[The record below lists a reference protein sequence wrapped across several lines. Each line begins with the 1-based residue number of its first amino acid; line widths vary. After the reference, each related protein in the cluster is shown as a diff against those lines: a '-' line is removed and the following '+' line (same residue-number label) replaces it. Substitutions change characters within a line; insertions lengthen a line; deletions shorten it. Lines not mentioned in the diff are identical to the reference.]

1 MRHTVRLSNGAVTGA
16 RGFTLVEV
24 LLVIVIMSMMF
35 MSITKLMQAA
45 RRTRDTIHNYQEMQL
60 AGPAVLELMVRDVR
74 GLFTTSRA
82 RNTWLEVTDR
92 TVNGQDADRIDFVTT
107 TDSLVVTLDDGDES
121 LRADVNE
128 VGYMLRP
135 NAENDEFL
143 EIYRREDFGVDD
155 EPFDGGSYIF
165 LSEQVKGFNIEA
177 FTEDG
182 PDAEPYDAWGERS
195 GDEELVGLP
204 AWIRLSL
211 TVELKPRIN
220 RESMDFSGRDRRTM
234 TYTRV
239 IRFPEALR
247 VAEGSP
253 SLPAGR
259 RPTPRLAAGVMRWC
273 PAAASHSPANGAR
286 ATRRAGA
293 GVRPAPLGRS
303 GAATP
308 RTSPEPR
315 RAARLRTAP
324 GDRRSR
330 RAARPLSH
338 PPSPRVP
345 WPQVPPV
352 ALNRCEDARAHCTL

>member
-239 IRFPEALR
+239 IRFPEARR
-247 VAEGSP
+247 VAEGEI
-253 SLPAGR
+253 
-259 RPTPRLAAGVMRWC
+259 PRLGLPLAPGGTATDPEAGGGSDEVVPGSGISLTGERGQGDTKGGGRGETG
-273 PAAASHSPANGAR
+273 SIGA
-286 ATRRAGA
+286 
-293 GVRPAPLGRS
+293 VGRS
-303 GAATP
+303 DTK
-308 RTSPEPR
+308 
-315 RAARLRTAP
+315 
-324 GDRRSR
+324 D
-330 RAARPLSH
+330 
-338 PPSPRVP
+338 
-345 WPQVPPV
+345 
-352 ALNRCEDARAHCTL
+352 